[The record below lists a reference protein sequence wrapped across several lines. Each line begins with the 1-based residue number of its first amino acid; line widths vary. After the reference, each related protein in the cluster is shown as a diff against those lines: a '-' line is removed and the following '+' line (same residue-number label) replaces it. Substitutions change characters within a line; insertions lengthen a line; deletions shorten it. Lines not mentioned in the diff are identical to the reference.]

1 MFKTK
6 SGKQPICTYN
16 IRLYHGTNTL
26 FEKPEVLYGSP
37 DSDFGP
43 GFYATESLDRAVK
56 RALEKVLEEGGI
68 PYVLIFDF
76 DDVAAGNELRILRF
90 SEDGS
95 WGKFLMKHRTRTYEG
110 PDFDIAIGPSADSK
124 IIEIV
129 RRYCGD
135 YLSGD
140 IDWNDFIDEL
150 QPSVY
155 GKQYCFKS
163 QDSIDRFLTHKGVV
177 IYHGQD

>member
-56 RALEKVLEEGGI
+56 RALEKVSEEGGI

-95 WGKFLMKHRTRTYEG
+95 WG
-110 PDFDIAIGPSADSK
+110 
-124 IIEIV
+124 
-129 RRYCGD
+129 
-135 YLSGD
+135 
-140 IDWNDFIDEL
+140 
-150 QPSVY
+150 
-155 GKQYCFKS
+155 
-163 QDSIDRFLTHKGVV
+163 
-177 IYHGQD
+177 